1 MELAGAKYP
10 LRSIN
15 VFLPSRH
22 NRTLKNGSLAASGT
36 RSRLEDI
43 VHCPECG
50 WPGIGEMPAGVR
62 SVKQSG
68 KSVLIGHLAYFRVN
82 SVLCSVCADM
92 MCAVAGRPWFAQAH
106 DEYLDQ
112 VKVKKHILGDR

>member
-1 MELAGAKYP
+1 M
-10 LRSIN
+10 
-15 VFLPSRH
+15 
-22 NRTLKNGSLAASGT
+22 KNGSWQLREHGGG
-36 RSRLEDI
+36 EEGI

-62 SVKQSG
+62 LVKQSG
-68 KSVLIGHLAYFRVN
+68 KSVLIGHLSYIRMD

-92 MCAVAGRPWFAQAH
+92 RCAVAARPWFLEAH

-112 VKVKKHILGDR
+112 VKVKKHILGGR

>member
-1 MELAGAKYP
+1 M
-10 LRSIN
+10 
-15 VFLPSRH
+15 
-22 NRTLKNGSLAASGT
+22 KNGSWQLREHGG
-36 RSRLEDI
+36 EEGI

-62 SVKQSG
+62 LVKQSG
-68 KSVLIGHLAYFRVN
+68 KSVLIGQLAYFRTN

-92 MCAVAGRPWFAQAH
+92 MCAVAASPWFLQAH

-112 VKVKKHILGDR
+112 VKVKKHILHGI

>member
-1 MELAGAKYP
+1 MELAAAQYP
-10 LRSIN
+10 HRSIN
-15 VFLPSRH
+15 LFFQLRH
-22 NRTLKNGSLAASGT
+22 NHEERLMAASRTL
-36 RSRLEDI
+36 SRLEDI

-50 WPGIGEMPAGVR
+50 WPGIGEMPVGVR

-92 MCAVAGRPWFAQAH
+92 MCAVAARPWFVEAH

-112 VKVKKHILGDR
+112 VKVKKHIMHGM